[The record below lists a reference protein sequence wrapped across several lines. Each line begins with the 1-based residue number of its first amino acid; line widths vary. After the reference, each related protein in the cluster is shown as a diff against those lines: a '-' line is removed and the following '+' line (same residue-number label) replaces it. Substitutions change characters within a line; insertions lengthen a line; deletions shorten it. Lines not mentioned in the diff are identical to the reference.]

1 MNDSDNALA
10 CAGKLRRLALFG
22 NAAWNGIDFLEVA
35 DDQLSLCV
43 HFFGKVPA
51 SLGAANIR
59 IEGGR
64 RVRCIRAIAVHVD
77 RSDDPQRDDCLRID
91 LDKFGDF
98 SQYRLCLVEA
108 NGRPLA
114 GLDPRYACL
123 EFSFKTGCPG
133 EFDCVAAPPCEPDR
147 RAAPEINYLAKD
159 YQSFR
164 QLLLDRLALTLP
176 DWRERHVP
184 DLGLTLVELLA
195 YSADML
201 SYYQDAVAT
210 EAYLDTARQR
220 ISVRRHVRLLDYLLH
235 EGCNARAWVVLDV
248 AAEHAQLPADA
259 HFATAPRDRRSY
271 QPLTAADIDLYQAH
285 NTITIHTWGDNEC
298 CLRQGATRATLLDQA
313 RPAGKEAAVAHK
325 RILHLRVG
333 DVLIFEEVL
342 GPVSG
347 KAPDRD
353 LAHRHAVRLTRVAE
367 AEDGLLHLLVLEVE
381 WAPADA
387 LPFALCLSVRL
398 AAPDCRLI
406 GDISVARG
414 NVVLVEHGVPVDEDC
429 GAVEEGA
436 SIGDCACE
444 GSIVDVTP
452 LAKPFEIALRQ
463 SPLSHRAPLAPRGP
477 ASLALRQ
484 DPRLAVPL
492 LWLSG
497 APAGANPDDANP
509 AWRWEARPDL
519 LGSGGEDQ
527 HFVAEIDDDGV
538 ARLRFGDGEMGAQ
551 PPPGMRFRAH
561 YRVGNGPDGNGAA
574 ETIHYIVYR
583 TQVEHCLVERVRNP
597 LPAQGG
603 IAPEPANEAKLFAPD
618 AFRQVLAR
626 AVTADDYA
634 ALAERDP
641 RIERADAHLRWNGSW
656 YEACVALDPYGREDA
671 DAALRRQIARQLFPF
686 RRIGHDLS
694 VRAAQYIAI
703 ELTLEVCVLAHFLRA
718 HVAAALADAL
728 SNRRLAD
735 GTLGFFHPDRLS
747 FGGVIAVSAIVGVAQ
762 AIEGVDS
769 ACVAAL
775 QRFGEPPDGELE
787 HGLLR
792 LAPGQIAQ
800 LDNDADFPEHGKL
813 TLLMRGGR

>member
-1 MNDSDNALA
+1 MNDRDQALD
-10 CAGKLRRLALFG
+10 CASKLRRLALFG

-43 HFFGKVPA
+43 HFFGKVPCA
-51 SLGAANIR
+51 LGVANIR

-64 RVRCIRAIAVHVD
+64 RVRGIRAVTVEVE
-77 RSDDPQRDDCLRID
+77 RSDDPQRDDCLRIG

-98 SQYRLCLVEA
+98 SQYRLCLA
-108 NGRPLA
+108 DADGRPLE

-123 EFSFKTGCPG
+123 EFGFKTDCPSQ
-133 EFDCVAAPPCEPDR
+133 FDCIAAPPCEPDR

-159 YQSFR
+159 YQGFR
-164 QLLLDRLALTLP
+164 QLLLERLALTLP

-195 YSADML
+195 YVADML

-220 ISVRRHVRLLDYLLH
+220 ISVRRHVRLLDYRMH
-235 EGCNARAWVVLDV
+235 EGCNARAWLVLDV
-248 AAEHAQLPADA
+248 AAVHARLPDDVY
-259 HFATAPRDRRSY
+259 FATAPGDRRWY
-271 QPLTAADIDLYQAH
+271 QQLSAVEVDLYQAH
-285 NTITIHTWGDNEC
+285 NTICIHTWGDSEC

-313 RPAGKEAAVAHK
+313 RSGAACDAKAV

-333 DVLIFEEVL
+333 DVLVFEEVL
-342 GPVSG
+342 GPLTG

-353 LAHRHAVRLTRVAE
+353 LAHRHAVRLTRVTE
-367 AEDGLLHLLVLEVE
+367 AEDGLLHQLVLEVE
-381 WAPADA
+381 WAAADA

-398 AAPDCRLI
+398 AAPDCRHI
-406 GDISVARG
+406 RDVSVARG
-414 NVVLVEHGVPVDEDC
+414 NVVLVEHGMSVDEDC
-429 GAVEEGA
+429 GVVEEGA
-436 SIGDCACE
+436 SVGDCACE

-463 SPLSHRAPLAPRGP
+463 QPLSHRAPLAPRGP

-497 APAGANPDDANP
+497 TPAGADPDDANP
-509 AWRWEARPDL
+509 AWRWEPRPDL
-519 LGSGGEDQ
+519 LGSAAQDQ
-527 HFVAEIDDDGV
+527 HFVVETDDDGV
-538 ARLRFGDGEMGAQ
+538 ARLRFGDGEMGAR

-574 ETIHYIVYR
+574 DTISCIVYR
-583 TQVEHCLVERVRNP
+583 AHVENGLVERVRNP

-603 IAPEPANEAKLFAPD
+603 IAPEPASEAKLYAPD
-618 AFRQVLAR
+618 AFRQLLAR

-671 DAALRRQIARQLFPF
+671 DAALRRQLARQLFPF

-718 HVAAALADAL
+718 HVAAALADVL

-735 GTLGFFHPDRLS
+735 GTLGMFHPDRLS
-747 FGGVIAVSAIVGVAQ
+747 FGSVIAVSAIVGVAQ

-769 ACVAAL
+769 VCVALL